1 MDFGET
7 DIGACGAR
15 SRKNIFV
22 HISLYYFLL
31 LIQFL
36 YYKKKEWNKNKK
48 IDVLKLWFF
57 CRKERTDL
65 YFIWVHARKDR
76 TSEPHW
82 FYLLFWPILLPL
94 TAETFLSIFTKT
106 HILLRIIPAL
116 IYFLPESKSF
126 QLWTSLSWFKF
137 CFIYSY
143 P

>member
-48 IDVLKLWFF
+48 NRCFKIMV
-57 CRKERTDL
+57 
-65 YFIWVHARKDR
+65 
-76 TSEPHW
+76 
-82 FYLLFWPILLPL
+82 
-94 TAETFLSIFTKT
+94 FL
-106 HILLRIIPAL
+106 
-116 IYFLPESKSF
+116 
-126 QLWTSLSWFKF
+126 
-137 CFIYSY
+137 
-143 P
+143 